1 MGRQRV
7 GEGRPQ
13 SNLQCFLDCTTPA
26 VETHILP
33 KVRSLL
39 LMFLK
44 GASAPGHELCRSVE
58 FWSFQIVSQ
67 RRLVLGRRCSVFSPF
82 SYCSSVY

>member
-7 GEGRPQ
+7 GEGRPP
-13 SNLQCFLDCTTPA
+13 SNLQCFLDCTTPS

-44 GASAPGHELCRSVE
+44 GASAPRHELCRSVE
-58 FWSFQIVSQ
+58 SWLRSFGFVGETMFCFFPLLI
-67 RRLVLGRRCSVFSPF
+67 
-82 SYCSSVY
+82 